1 MLTVQDL
8 IDDNHEKIPLSW
20 KAGNQAGNRPI
31 PDNGLSAADLVG
43 HLNLIHPSRVQVF
56 GREEVDFYVNFD
68 AQRRPQLL
76 QDLLAGEVPA
86 IVLAD
91 DIQPPDDLRQF
102 CDLHGIP
109 LLSSSLDAAQIIDM
123 LRIYL
128 GKKLAPRTTLHGV
141 FMDVLGLG
149 VLLTGE
155 SGLGKSELA
164 LELISRGHGLVADDA
179 VELSR
184 TAPNVIEGQCPALLQ
199 NLLEV
204 RGLGLLDIRTIFG
217 ETSVRRKMNLKLLVR
232 LERYRSD
239 ATFERLPLQD
249 LTETVLGLPIRQVV
263 LQVAAGRNLAVLVE
277 AAVRNTIL
285 TLRGIDTMGNFMG
298 RQAQAIRE
306 SSRQA
311 LARSPDGDA
320 IK

>member
-8 IDDNHEKIPLSW
+8 IDDNHEKIPLAW
-20 KAGNQAGNRPI
+20 KAGRQAGDRPI
-31 PDNGLSAADLVG
+31 PDNGLSAADLIG
-43 HLNLIHPSRVQVF
+43 HLNQIHPARVQVF
-56 GREEVDFYVNFD
+56 GPQEMAYYTHFS
-68 AQRRPQLL
+68 APRRAHLL
-76 QDLLAGEVPA
+76 HDLLAGGVPA
-86 IVLAD
+86 IVLAHAVEA
-91 DIQPPDDLRQF
+91 PDDLTAF
-102 CDLHGIP
+102 CECEAIP
-109 LLSSSLDAAQIIDM
+109 LLSATLEAAQIIDM

-128 GKKLAPRTTLHGV
+128 GKKLAPKTTMHGV

-149 VLLTGE
+149 VLLIGE

-164 LELISRGHGLVADDA
+164 LELISRGHGLVADDV

-184 TAPNVIEGQCPALLQ
+184 TAPNVIEGQCPLLLQ

-217 ETSVRRKMNLKLLVR
+217 ETSVRRKMNLKLVVKLVR
-232 LERYRSD
+232 HRSD
-239 ATFERLPLQD
+239 ASFERLPMCDQ
-249 LTETVLGLPIRQVV
+249 TQAILGLPIRHVV

-285 TLRGIDTMGNFMG
+285 ALRGIDTMGDFMQ
-298 RQAQAIRE
+298 RQALAIAA

-311 LARSPDGDA
+311 GGAQ
-320 IK
+320 